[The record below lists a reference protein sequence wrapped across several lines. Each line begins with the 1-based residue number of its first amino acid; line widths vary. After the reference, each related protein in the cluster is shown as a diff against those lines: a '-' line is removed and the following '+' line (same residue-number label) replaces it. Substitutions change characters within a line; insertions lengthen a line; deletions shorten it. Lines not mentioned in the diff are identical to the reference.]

1 MPAFA
6 REVVTVTSLAGTD
19 ATHFDIPFPYIAQ
32 SHVLVFKN
40 GTQLSQSTASVVGDY
55 QFDATLSSRV
65 ILTTPA
71 AIGDSMVFQRETSPG
86 TRLVDYQTGSVLSEE
101 ILDQDSLQGFYL
113 AQEANDIK
121 EVAMARNSANNW
133 EAGTSRIINMAAP
146 VDDTDA
152 ANKAYV
158 LSATA
163 TQVSTATTQAGIA
176 TTQAGLAQ
184 GYATASAGATS
195 AATTAEQARDDAIAA
210 QVAAE
215 AALTVA
221 GLPSSL
227 SAGSFLQINSAGT
240 GYDLVTSVASP
251 QFFGLKMSANGQ
263 EIIVD
268 YGKIDVDV
276 NDYKTWTLGENIAFG
291 VTTSNNL
298 AYTI

>member
-1 MPAFA
+1 MTAFA
-6 REVVTVTSLAGTD
+6 REVVAVTSLAGTD

-32 SHVLVFKN
+32 GHVLVYKN
-40 GTQLSQSTASVVGDY
+40 GTLLSQSTASVVGDY
-55 QFDATLSSRV
+55 QFDASLSSRI

-133 EAGTSRIINMAAP
+133 DAGTSRIINLATP

-152 ANKAYV
+152 ANKSYV

-163 TQVSTATTQAGIA
+163 TQVSTATAQAVIA
-176 TTQAGLAQ
+176 TAQATLAE
-184 GYATASAGATS
+184 GYASDSSGATADKV
-195 AATTAEQARDDAIAA
+195 AAEAAKVAAEAA

-215 AALTVA
+215 AALSVA
-221 GLPSSL
+221 GLPGTL
-227 SAGSFLQINSAGT
+227 TANYFLKINSAGT
-240 GYDLVTSVASP
+240 GYDLVNSVAVP
-251 QFFGLKMSANGQ
+251 QFFGLKMSTSGQ

-268 YGKIDVDV
+268 YGVIDADV

-291 VTTSNNL
+291 VDTSNNL

>member
-1 MPAFA
+1 MTAFA

-19 ATHFDIPFPYIAQ
+19 ATHFDLPFPYIAQ
-32 SHVLVFKN
+32 SHVTVNKN
-40 GTQLSQSTASVVGDY
+40 GSLLSQTTSAVVGDY
-55 QFDATLSSRV
+55 QFDATLSSRI
-65 ILTTPA
+65 ILTVPA
-71 AIGDSMVFQRETSPG
+71 AIGDALVFLRQTSPG

-133 EAGTSRIINMAAP
+133 EAGSSRIVNLAVPI
-146 VDDTDA
+146 DDNDA
-152 ANKAYV
+152 ANKSYV

-163 TQVSTATTQAGIA
+163 TQVSTATNQATIA
-176 TTQAGLAQ
+176 TTQAGLAE
-184 GYATASAGATS
+184 GYATSSAGAS
-195 AATTAEQARDDAIAA
+195 AAKTAAEAA
-210 QVAAE
+210 QVGAEAAQTAAE

-227 SAGSFLQINSAGT
+227 SAGSFLQINAAGT

-268 YGKIDVDV
+268 YGKIDA
-276 NDYKTWTLGENIAFG
+276 NIADYKTYTLGENIAFS